1 MSCGSPASP
10 EAGAGMAEPV
20 KLFFDGSCRPNPG
33 RIEIA
38 VVAAGRI
45 WHCADYP
52 SGDNND
58 AEWLALLAALHAARE
73 IAAEDIVL
81 LGDSA
86 LVVNQASGRA
96 PCRSARFQKRLEEF
110 RTLAATFTRVRIRRI
125 ARAQNLAGI
134 ALERL
139 HGKL

>member
-1 MSCGSPASP
+1 MSCGSPGNP
-10 EAGAGMAEPV
+10 EARTDMTAPV

-33 RIEIA
+33 RIETT
-38 VVAAGRI
+38 VVAAGRT

-52 SGDNND
+52 AGDNSD
-58 AEWLALLAALHAARE
+58 AEWLALLAAMAAARE
-73 IAAEDIVL
+73 VGAVDIVL

-96 PCRSARFQKRLEEF
+96 PCRDARFRDRLEQF
-110 RTLAATFTRVRIRRI
+110 RALAATFARVRIRRI
-125 ARAQNLAGI
+125 ARTQNLAGI